1 MRTREGAE
9 AKGAQRDGEQA
20 IAEILTVPRVN
31 LQPANCKQTI
41 GGLYLCMK
49 SLAEL
54 ILSAV

>member
-9 AKGAQRDGEQA
+9 AKGAERDGEQA
-20 IAEILTVPRVN
+20 REEILTAPRVN
-31 LQPANCKQTI
+31 LQPGNCKQTI
-41 GGLYLCMK
+41 GGLCLCMK